1 MHPLIPIH
9 IAAGT
14 VVLLSGAAALSLRKG
29 ARRHAQAGTWFF
41 LSMLTLAGTGS
52 IIALSLPERGTATV
66 GVLAC
71 YLVVTSWVSAR
82 RRDAVAG
89 RFELGALLVAL
100 ACAGAFLAIAL
111 IGFAEPD
118 GRLDRLPAP

>member
-41 LSMLTLAGTGS
+41 LSMLVMAGTGS
-52 IIALSLPERGTATV
+52 IIALAMPERGTATV
-66 GVLAC
+66 GILCC
-71 YLVVTSWVSAR
+71 YLVATSWMAAT

-89 RFELGALLVAL
+89 RAERIALLA
-100 ACAGAFLAIAL
+100 A
-111 IGFAEPD
+111 
-118 GRLDRLPAP
+118 